1 MAEEEGIVMVVGTL
15 CLSLRLAGPRS
26 LKEKRAVLS
35 SVIPRLRQ
43 KFQAS
48 VAEVDDQELWG
59 NATIAVAVVS
69 GSASQALAVLQA
81 IEEEVASHP
90 EVEVVEAV
98 REVERR

>member
-1 MAEEEGIVMVVGTL
+1 MVVGTL
-15 CLSLRLAGPRS
+15 CISLRLDGPRS

-35 SVIPRLRQ
+35 SIIPRLRQ

-59 NATIAVAVVS
+59 NATIGVAVVS
-69 GSASQALAVLQA
+69 DSASQALAVLQA

-90 EVEVVEAV
+90 EVEVVEVV